1 MIAPELA
8 SVVIGAVQLVF
19 SAALVPT
26 CLDRRAAVPRTT
38 SIPTGL
44 GLAVIAAVYAGLE
57 LWFATGCAAWCSVLW
72 GFIAL
77 HRVVRVPRCAV
88 CGASFADE
96 GERQAHLYEQHNGV
110 GASVSIEPS
119 ERPVSPR

>member
-1 MIAPELA
+1 MISPDVA

-26 CLDRRAAVPRTT
+26 CLDRRAAVPRST
-38 SIPTGL
+38 SVPTGL
-44 GLAVIAAVYAGLE
+44 GLAVIAVVYAGLA
-57 LWFATGCAAWCSVLW
+57 LWFAAACAAWCALLW

-77 HRVVRVPRCAV
+77 RRSVRIPRCPV
-88 CGASFADE
+88 CGAGFVDE